1 MVTTM
6 NLQESKKSDILY
18 IAQKIKENKLLFEV
32 SEKEK
37 KIISEL
43 SKYLYDNN
51 HSPFLRNIND
61 IMHGLIS
68 ENKVDL
74 ISRGITISAA
84 KLAEPKLNEIINIMN
99 WHALENVKL
108 KEKIDELEE
117 ENEELKETIEEFD
130 HRLISPKIIFCNIL

>member
-1 MVTTM
+1 M

-37 KIISEL
+37 KLISEL

-51 HSPFLRNIND
+51 DSPFLRNIND

-74 ISRGITISAA
+74 ISRGIAISAA
-84 KLAEPKLNEIINIMN
+84 KLAEPKLNEIINTMN
-99 WHALENVKL
+99 WHAVENDKL

-117 ENEELKETIEEFD
+117 ENEELKETIEEYD